1 MTTDDLIRLIEQDA
15 ARHRHPDHDPRQ
27 EHFGY
32 PCWPTIGS
40 LFSLAGVPRR
50 SIEEAIHQARLE
62 GVPIV
67 TEGDGGVRVA
77 RSADEAEQQAR
88 ALFDRIR
95 AQRLTAARVLL
106 ASRRMR
112 REEDAAI
119 RPPAV
124 LFPELET
131 AA

>member
-1 MTTDDLIRLIEQDA
+1 MTTDELLRLIEQDG
-15 ARHRHPDHDPRQ
+15 ARHRLPDHDPRQ
-27 EHFGY
+27 EHYGY

-40 LFSLAGVPRR
+40 LFALGGVPRR
-50 SIEEAIHQARLE
+50 TIEEAIHQARLE

-67 TEGDGGVRVA
+67 TEGEGGVRVA
-77 RSADEAEQQAR
+77 QTPKEAAEQAR
-88 ALFDRIR
+88 LLFDRIR
-95 AQRLTAARVLL
+95 SQRLTAIRVWQ

-112 REEDAAI
+112 READARTEPA
-119 RPPAV
+119 AV